1 MKCVIKETMTENGK
15 RKFVNYKEYN
25 GYDSYLAIS
34 VKTGNPVEKTVDK
47 DWILK
52 HKEDIVNLGV
62 SKDGNIYPVKPKG
75 LGMKDTVRRWP
86 QRYVAGQLFGDYPR
100 RDFQVESEFIKFSR
114 EKGYKDLTDTDI
126 LINMTD
132 EDICEFTRYIYGW

>member
-1 MKCVIKETMTENGK
+1 MKCVIQETMTDNGK

-25 GYDSYLAIS
+25 GRDSYLAIT
-34 VKTGNPVEKTVDK
+34 VKTSNPVEKTVDK
-47 DWILK
+47 EWILK

-75 LGMKDTVRRWP
+75 LDLKDTVRRWP
-86 QRYVAGQLFGDYPR
+86 QRYVAGQLFGDHPR

-114 EKGYKDLTDTDI
+114 GKGYKDWTDTDI

-132 EDICEFTRYIYGW
+132 EDISEFTRYIYGW